1 MNQNYGKI
9 RKRIII
15 PLAFSLMVL
24 LTVSLFNIYLFNRE
38 QLRRDMDHETR
49 EFHEMFPQQLD
60 IEARFLAEQFLAIK
74 NNPDIQ
80 RAWLNNDRKALM
92 NTAMPVFADF
102 KKRSLT
108 THLYFIKKDRSCFLR
123 VHNPSRFGDII
134 DRWTMNKAANN
145 MKPAHGIEL
154 GPFGTF
160 TLRSVHPWIING
172 ELTGYIELG
181 EEIDHLTP
189 RFSKTLGIDLIFLI
203 DKQFLVREKWEEGL
217 RMMSRK
223 GDWNQFEKSVVI
235 DKTIE
240 EIPQELISII
250 GKDPAMSPASAF
262 KLSQSY
268 CSITPLFDVSCRFVG
283 KIVILNDTSEQE
295 AYFQKSLFQQVLI
308 VFGIALVLI
317 VLFYRYLGQIDT
329 VIRISNSA
337 LTEELAGR
345 KRAEETL
352 KNYQKNL
359 EDQADDRTE
368 KLLKINEQLEIEI
381 GDRKNIEKEIK
392 ELNENLENRMR
403 KRTAELKKAH
413 ESLMRREKL
422 SALGEMA
429 SSVGHELRNP
439 LGVIKNAMYFF
450 NLKKDKFEDETIKE
464 SIKIINSEI
473 ETANKIINNLLDF
486 TRVPSPVRISLNL
499 NHLLREALKK
509 SVIPPEINVVENLS
523 DRLYPAAVDATQM
536 TQIFLNLIENAVQA
550 MEEGGTLTISTR
562 TSNDYVVVTISDT
575 GSGIPK
581 CDLEK
586 IFEPLFTSKTKGTGL
601 GLSICHRLAE
611 ANNASIEVNST
622 EGQGSVF
629 TIRVEAK
636 KNN

>member
-1 MNQNYGKI
+1 MNQNYGNI
-9 RKRIII
+9 RKRIIV
-15 PLAFSLMVL
+15 PLIFSLAVL

-38 QLRRDMDHETR
+38 QLRKDMDHETR

-60 IEARFLAEQFLAIK
+60 LEARFLAEQFLAVK

-108 THLYFIKKDRSCFLR
+108 THLYFINKDRSCFLR
-123 VHNPSRFGDII
+123 AHSPSRFGDII

-145 MKPAHGIEL
+145 MEPAHGVEL

-189 RFSKTLGIDLIFLI
+189 MFSKTLGINLIFLI

-217 RMMSRK
+217 RMMNRK

-240 EIPQELISII
+240 EIPQELITII
-250 GKDPAMSPASAF
+250 EKDPTMSAASTF

-283 KIVILNDTSEQE
+283 KVVILNDTSEQE

-337 LTEELAGR
+337 LNEELAGR

-359 EDQADDRTE
+359 EAQADDRTE

-392 ELNENLENRMR
+392 ELNENLENRIA
-403 KRTAELKKAH
+403 KRTLELKKAH
-413 ESLMRREKL
+413 ESLMRKEKL

-450 NLKKDKFEDETIKE
+450 NLKKDRFEDETIQE

-486 TRVPSPVRISLNL
+486 TRVTSPVRISLNL

-509 SVIPPEINVVENLS
+509 SVIPPEIDVVEDLS
-523 DRLYPAAVDATQM
+523 DSLYPTAVDATQM

-562 TSNDYVVVTISDT
+562 ASNDYVVVDISDT
-575 GSGIPK
+575 GFGIPK

-586 IFEPLFTSKTKGTGL
+586 IFEPLFTSKAKGTGL

-611 ANNASIEVNST
+611 ANNAILEVNST

-629 TIRVEAK
+629 TIRVETK

>member
-1 MNQNYGKI
+1 
-9 RKRIII
+9 
-15 PLAFSLMVL
+15 
-24 LTVSLFNIYLFNRE
+24 
-38 QLRRDMDHETR
+38 
-49 EFHEMFPQQLD
+49 
-60 IEARFLAEQFLAIK
+60 
-74 NNPDIQ
+74 
-80 RAWLNNDRKALM
+80 
-92 NTAMPVFADF
+92 
-102 KKRSLT
+102 
-108 THLYFIKKDRSCFLR
+108 
-123 VHNPSRFGDII
+123 
-134 DRWTMNKAANN
+134 
-145 MKPAHGIEL
+145 
-154 GPFGTF
+154 
-160 TLRSVHPWIING
+160 
-172 ELTGYIELG
+172 
-181 EEIDHLTP
+181 
-189 RFSKTLGIDLIFLI
+189 
-203 DKQFLVREKWEEGL
+203 
-217 RMMSRK
+217 
-223 GDWNQFEKSVVI
+223 
-235 DKTIE
+235 
-240 EIPQELISII
+240 
-250 GKDPAMSPASAF
+250 
-262 KLSQSY
+262 
-268 CSITPLFDVSCRFVG
+268 VSCRFVG
-283 KIVILNDTSEQE
+283 KVVILNDTSEQE

-308 VFGIALVLI
+308 VFGIAFVLI

-337 LTEELAGR
+337 LNEELAGR
-345 KRAEETL
+345 KGAEETL

-359 EDQADDRTE
+359 EAQADDRTE

-413 ESLMRREKL
+413 ESLMRKEKL

-450 NLKKDKFEDETIKE
+450 NLKKDRFGDETIQE

-473 ETANKIINNLLDF
+473 ETANKIINSLLDF

-629 TIRVEAK
+629 TIRVEVK

>member
-1 MNQNYGKI
+1 MNQNYGNI
-9 RKRIII
+9 RKHIIV
-15 PLAFSLMVL
+15 PLIFSLAVL
-24 LTVSLFNIYLFNRE
+24 LTVSLFNIYLFNHE
-38 QLRRDMDHETR
+38 QLRKDMEHETR
-49 EFHEMFPQQLD
+49 EFHEMFHQQLD
-60 IEARFLAEQFLAIK
+60 IEARFLAEQFLVLK

-92 NTAMPVFADF
+92 NTATPVFADF
-102 KKRSLT
+102 KKRTLT
-108 THLYFIKKDRSCFLR
+108 THFYFIKKDRSCFLR
-123 VHNPSRFGDII
+123 VHNSSRFGDVI

-145 MKPAHGIEL
+145 IKPTHGIEL
-154 GPFGTF
+154 GPYGTF

-172 ELTGYIELG
+172 ELKGYIELG

-189 RFSKTLGIDLIFLI
+189 MFSKTLGINLIFLI

-217 RMMSRK
+217 RMMRRK

-250 GKDPAMSPASAF
+250 EKDPTMGSATTF

-268 CSITPLFDVSCRFVG
+268 CSITPLFDASCRFVG
-283 KIVILNDTSEQE
+283 KIVILNNTSEQE
-295 AYFQKSLFQQVLI
+295 AYFQKSLLQQVLI

-317 VLFYRYLGQIDT
+317 VLFYKYLGQIDT

-337 LTEELAGR
+337 LNEELAGR

-359 EDQADDRTE
+359 EAQADDRTE
-368 KLLKINEQLEIEI
+368 KLLKINALLEIEI

-392 ELNENLENRMR
+392 ELNENLENRIA
-403 KRTAELKKAH
+403 KRTLELKKAH
-413 ESLMRREKL
+413 ESLMRKEKL

-450 NLKKDKFEDETIKE
+450 NLKKDRFEDETIQE
-464 SIKIINSEI
+464 SIKIINNEI

-509 SVIPPEINVVENLS
+509 SVIPPEIDVVEDLS
-523 DRLYPAAVDATQM
+523 DSLYQTTVDATQM

-550 MEEGGTLTISTR
+550 MDKGGTLTISTR
-562 TSNDYVVVTISDT
+562 ASNDYVVVDISDT

-586 IFEPLFTSKTKGTGL
+586 IFEPLFTSKAKGTGL

-611 ANNASIEVNST
+611 ANNAIIEVNST

-629 TIRVEAK
+629 TIRVAAK

>member
-1 MNQNYGKI
+1 MNQSYEKI
-9 RKRIII
+9 QKRIIV
-15 PLAFSLMVL
+15 PLIFSLAIL
-24 LTVSLFNIYLFNRE
+24 LTVSLLNLFLFNRE
-38 QLRRDMDHETR
+38 QLRREMDQEIR
-49 EFHEMFPQQLD
+49 DFHELFPQQID
-60 IEARFLAEQFLAIK
+60 IEARFLAEQSLAVK

-80 RAWLNNDRKALM
+80 RAWLKNDRKALLSA
-92 NTAMPVFADF
+92 AMPIFADF

-108 THLYFIKKDRSCFLR
+108 THLYFISKDRSCFLR

-145 MKPAHGIEL
+145 ITPAHGIEL

-172 ELTGYIELG
+172 VLSGYIELG

-189 RFSKTLGIDLIFLI
+189 MFNKALNLDLIFLI

-240 EIPQELISII
+240 EIPQELLPII
-250 GKDPAMSPASAF
+250 EKDPAMSATSTF
-262 KLSQSY
+262 KLRQSY
-268 CSITPLFDVSCRFVG
+268 CSITPLFDSGCRFVG
-283 KIVILNDTSEQE
+283 KIIILNDISKQE
-295 AYFQKSLFQQVLI
+295 AYLKKSLFQQVLI
-308 VFGIALVLI
+308 VFGISIMMI

-337 LTEELAGR
+337 LNSELAGR
-345 KRAEETL
+345 KRAEEML
-352 KNYQKNL
+352 KDYQKNL
-359 EDQADDRTE
+359 ETQVKDRTE
-368 KLLKINEQLEIEI
+368 KLLKINEQLEREI
-381 GDRKNIEKEIK
+381 GDRKKVEKELK
-392 ELNENLENRMR
+392 ELNENLENRIR
-403 KRTAELKKAH
+403 KRTVELKKAH
-413 ESLMRREKL
+413 ETLMRREKL

-450 NLKKDKFEDETIKE
+450 NLKKDSLEDETIKE
-464 SIKIINSEI
+464 SIKIINNEI

-486 TRVPSPVRISLNL
+486 TRVTSPVRISLNL

-509 SVIPPEINVVENLS
+509 SVIPPEIDVVEDLCDS
-523 DRLYPAAVDATQM
+523 LCPTAVDATQM
-536 TQIFLNLIENAVQA
+536 TQIFLNLIENAVQS
-550 MEEGGTLTISTR
+550 MEKGGKLTMSTKV
-562 TSNDYVVVTISDT
+562 SKANVVVSISDT
-575 GSGIPK
+575 GVGIPK

-586 IFEPLFTSKTKGTGL
+586 IFEPLFTTKVKGTGL

-611 ANNASIEVNST
+611 ANNASIEVKST
-622 EGQGSVF
+622 EGQGTVF
-629 TIRVEAK
+629 TIKVAAK